1 MSIKRKATTMH
12 IARFTRPLAVA
23 GISAVTIL
31 ACVAASGPPRAT
43 AASSSALYTT
53 PLIVSTT
60 GTGNSSLLY
69 GPNWAGYVATGS
81 ISTASFVIARTVFT
95 VPSVNCTK
103 TPNGYVSHWAGL
115 DGLGYNAGSSS
126 SVEAAGVT
134 AECVSGAASYNAWW
148 ETYPDPQTSVFSV
161 NGGDTVAVQ
170 VVYNNTTITGGADKY
185 NFIVD
190 DQTTGQSADLL
201 ESCAAAACRNSSA
214 EVVTSIPSDAAGVS
228 QSNIQTLADYATAN
242 FEQIGVTNSANQ
254 TGGFSSTSW
263 VDHEALLVNPSTLAA
278 LAGTGTLYGGE
289 AFFTSYAPPGVISP

>member
-1 MSIKRKATTMH
+1 MSSKRKVTTMH

-31 ACVAASGPPRAT
+31 ACVAASGTPRAT

-60 GTGNSSLLY
+60 GSTNSLLY
-69 GPNWAGYVATGS
+69 GPDWAGYVATGS
-81 ISTASFVIARTVFT
+81 TSSASFVTARTTFT

-103 TPNGYVSHWAGL
+103 TPNGYVSQWAGL
-115 DGLGYNAGSSS
+115 DGLGYNDGSSS

-134 AECVSGAASYNAWW
+134 AECVSGVASYNAWW

-161 NGGDTVAVQ
+161 NAGDTLAVF
-170 VVYNNTTITGGADKY
+170 VRYNTTTSGGADKY
-185 NFIVD
+185 NFTID
-190 DQTTGQSADLL
+190 DQTTGQSVDLL
-201 ESCAAAACRNSSA
+201 ESCAATACLNSSA
-214 EVVTSIPSDAAGVS
+214 EVVTSIPSDAVGVN
-228 QSNIQTLADYATAN
+228 QSNIQALADYATAN
-242 FEQIGVTNSANQ
+242 FEQIGVTNSADQ
-254 TGGFSSTSW
+254 TGGFSSTAW
-263 VDHEALLVNPSTLAA
+263 VDHEALLVNPSTLAS